1 MYINHPEFG
10 RIIDYNHLR
19 TNLRPV
25 YDALYPEFDMVK
37 SMKLGTEIFGDDPN
51 YMVAGGASVLAYMM
65 LIAGEEHEL
74 AAKLKDSIFTLG
86 WTEEHTGSDLLSVRT
101 IATPISD
108 DPEERNFHIKGRKWI
123 INNSYFADYHMVIAK
138 IDPDQ
143 DGPRS
148 LSLFLVPHS
157 STKNW
162 KRIESHVLTGMVLTE
177 YDIDGPGVLVGK
189 RGHGLAI
196 QQRMA
201 MPSKYQ
207 ATYVGVRM
215 VHEAIPATLE
225 HLDTKEIF
233 KENPINFANVFRQ
246 MYNLVLQG
254 ALLHFIFYRSIA
266 FSDTPYMQ
274 FYGTMLKS
282 FLLLRANELLSQNL
296 LVAGSKGFVKESV
309 IGRDAID
316 SFVLPVF
323 DGHYTIN
330 TLMTAKH
337 ARRYLWGTER
347 ATVQDRIAHLR
358 SHLYQSMGDQI
369 NVESRSIRNP
379 AFFNYAD
386 YLADFELPFA
396 VDGNGLI
403 GTAREM
409 FDELE
414 ETGQSSSSEYKY
426 KIGEMLHWL
435 DSLLAACELWKTTAN
450 DHYLNLIIQ
459 QYNKVAH
466 FLNTVISEGGLRASF
481 VTPLRQMALPTVNRA
496 RDFLRELVDVEKQI
510 QASVTA

>member
-1 MYINHPEFG
+1 MYVNHPEFG
-10 RIIDYNHLR
+10 RIIDYDHLR
-19 TNLRPV
+19 KNLRPV
-25 YDALYPEFDMVK
+25 YDALYPDFDMLK
-37 SMKLGTEIFGDDPN
+37 SMRLGTEIFHDDPN
-51 YMVAGGASVLAYMM
+51 YLVAGGASVLAYMM

-74 AAKLKDSIFTLG
+74 AAKHKDSIFTLG

-101 IATPISD
+101 TATPISD
-108 DPEERNFHIKGRKWI
+108 EPDERNYHIKGRKWI

-138 IDPDQ
+138 IDPNQ

-162 KRIESHVLTGMVLTE
+162 KRIEAHVLTGMVLTE

-189 RGHGLAI
+189 PGHGLAI

-201 MPSKYQ
+201 NPAKYQ

-215 VHEAIPATLE
+215 VEESIPAALD
-225 HLDTKEIF
+225 HLNTKIIF
-233 KENPINFANVFRQ
+233 KEHPLNFTNVFRQ

-337 ARRYLWGTER
+337 ARRYLWGTET
-347 ATVQDRIAHLR
+347 ATAEDRIAHLR

-369 NVESRSIRNP
+369 NAETRAIRNP
-379 AFFNYAD
+379 QFFDYVD
-386 YLADFELPFA
+386 YLADFDLPFDL
-396 VDGNGLI
+396 DGNVLI
-403 GTAREM
+403 NAARDM
-409 FDELE
+409 IDELE
-414 ETGQSSSSEYKY
+414 SSGQSSSSEYKY
-426 KIGEMLHWL
+426 KTGEMLHWL
-435 DSLLAACELWKTTAN
+435 DSLLAACELWKVTAN

-459 QYNKVAH
+459 QYNKVAQ

-481 VTPLRQMALPTVNRA
+481 VTLLRQLPLPEFGNGHQ
-496 RDFLRELVDVEKQI
+496 FLRGLLDVETQI
-510 QASVTA
+510 RALVTA